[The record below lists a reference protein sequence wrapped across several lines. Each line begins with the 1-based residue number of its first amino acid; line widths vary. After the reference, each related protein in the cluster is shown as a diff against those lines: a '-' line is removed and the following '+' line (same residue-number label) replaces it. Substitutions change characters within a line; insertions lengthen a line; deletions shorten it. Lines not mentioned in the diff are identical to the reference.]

1 MCGLGE
7 RLRRTLGLRLAE
19 AGWQRDLDA
28 LERVVEARVRLPRS
42 VRGLELVAQAERAVL
57 GALPQVGHRLVADH
71 VVGVA
76 AEAHRRVVHG
86 EMRIEIATLAAPD
99 RTRSDERREG
109 KGGVS
114 PG

>member
-57 GALPQVGHRLVADH
+57 GAVPQVGHRLDAGH

-76 AEAHRRVVHG
+76 AEAHRRVVDD
-86 EMRIEIATLAAPD
+86 ELRLEIDALAAPA
-99 RTRSDERREG
+99 SH
-109 KGGVS
+109 VV
-114 PG
+114 